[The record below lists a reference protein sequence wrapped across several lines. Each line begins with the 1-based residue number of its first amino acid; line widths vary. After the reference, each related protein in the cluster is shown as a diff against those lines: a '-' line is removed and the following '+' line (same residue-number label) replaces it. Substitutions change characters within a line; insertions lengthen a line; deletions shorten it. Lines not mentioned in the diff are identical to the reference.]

1 MTKEE
6 FYKELEKL
14 GITLNDIQKQ
24 QLETYKEYLIE
35 YNKHTNLTRIIDEK
49 DIYLKHFY
57 DSLTIVK
64 YVDLTNKNTLL
75 DIGTGA
81 GFPGMVLK
89 IVYPNLDVTLLDS
102 NNKKV
107 TFLKLLSEK
116 LNIKVNAIQSRS
128 EEYIKEKRE
137 YFDVVVSRAMANLR
151 VLLELSIPYVKV
163 NGNFIAMKANATD
176 ELKEAVNTHEKLGA
190 KLSSINEF
198 ELIKE
203 NSKRTIIIYDKISNT
218 DQKYPRKYDIII
230 KKTII

>member
-6 FYKELEKL
+6 FYLELEQL
-14 GITLNDIQKQ
+14 GIKLNEEQKQ
-24 QLETYKEYLIE
+24 QLEIYKEFLIE
-35 YNKHTNLTRIIDEK
+35 YNQHTNLTRIIDEN

-64 YVDLTNKNTLL
+64 YVDLSNKKSLL

-89 IVYPNLDVTLLDS
+89 IVYPNLEVTLLDS
-102 NNKKV
+102 NNKKT

-116 LNIKVNAIQSRS
+116 LNLKVNVIHSRS

-151 VLLELSIPYVKV
+151 VLLELSIPYVKL
-163 NGNFIAMKANATD
+163 NGLFVAMKANASD
-176 ELKEAVNTHEKLGA
+176 ELKEAKDTHKKLGA
-190 KLSSINEF
+190 DLESINEF
-198 ELIKE
+198 DLIKE
-203 NSKRTIIIYDKISNT
+203 NSKRTIIIYKKETST
-218 DQKYPRKYDIII
+218 DTKYPRKYDVII
-230 KKTII
+230 KKTI